1 MSYDFGPTGSVGAVP
16 DVVRI
21 ILTLFAGLATG
32 TLSGMV
38 GVGGAVI
45 STPAIRALG
54 ASPIDAVGS
63 TLPSILPSAL
73 SGTLSYHRRGLIVW
87 RTVALISIS
96 GVLAAIGGSLLSHAV
111 PGDGHILMLITAFL
125 LGYTA
130 RRMLAD
136 PAPSSPASAASTSQS
151 PPCVAPATWKLLV
164 TGLGAGGLS
173 GLLGVG
179 GGIVLVPAFSQW
191 IRMPLKESIGT
202 SLACVGVLAIPGT
215 ITHTV
220 LGDIDWTFAIP
231 LSIAVIPGARLG
243 AHMALR
249 ATDRALRL
257 QVAALLGIVA
267 CVYAGGELTSLF
279 L

>member
-1 MSYDFGPTGSVGAVP
+1 MSYGFGPTGSVGAVP

-96 GVLAAIGGSLLSHAV
+96 GVLAAIGGSLLSHGV

-136 PAPSSPASAASTSQS
+136 PTPSSPASAASTSQS